1 MQRWWRTWRR
11 NWAKFD
17 LIALGGGFALSALY
31 VWLRETNPG
40 LFPPSVFDIWA
51 DIAGGILGAWLGVRL
66 LDRFIEAREKRE
78 QVRRNLISNL
88 NFISAEARRLLPKVY
103 DFNLT
108 TLEVEL
114 RWMEERFENRK
125 RYLSDDERVRV
136 ETVITQQKTAIR
148 AAHTYVAAAQDVR
161 TRYNAV
167 DDAATLVNNAL
178 HPFEKHLR
186 ELERQSPVDPA
197 AVAALDAQIGQG
209 SPALYPQDA
218 AAIRAF
224 LIALA
229 APNRPPGVFI
239 PVPNLTYVRL
249 YDADWFKQVERAY
262 NELRDIPTYAPAT
275 LAAVISTAQ
284 THLKSDPLPAPAQI
298 AVENYLTSVT
308 RLGAERAA
316 LEAALRSLNSS
327 IDSAVRD
334 IMEESELD

>member
-1 MQRWWRTWRR
+1 M
-11 NWAKFD
+11 
-17 LIALGGGFALSALY
+17 
-31 VWLRETNPG
+31 
-40 LFPPSVFDIWA
+40 
-51 DIAGGILGAWLGVRL
+51 
-66 LDRFIEAREKRE
+66 
-78 QVRRNLISNL
+78 
-88 NFISAEARRLLPKVY
+88 
-103 DFNLT
+103 
-108 TLEVEL
+108 
-114 RWMEERFENRK
+114 
-125 RYLSDDERVRV
+125 SDDERVRV
-136 ETVITQQKTAIR
+136 ETVITRPPSALPIPTSR
-148 AAHTYVAAAQDVR
+148 RSVR
-161 TRYNAV
+161 TATTPSMTQLLWS
-167 DDAATLVNNAL
+167 AARCIPSKA
-178 HPFEKHLR
+178 PE
-186 ELERQSPVDPA
+186 ELGRLSRRSA
-197 AVAALDAQIGQG
+197 AVAALDAQIERG
-209 SPALYPQDA
+209 SRPPG
-218 AAIRAF
+218 RAFTGF

-229 APNRPPGVFI
+229 APTRPAGAFI